1 MDDLHAVIDSHL
13 GRGFERLATQALSVV
28 MSRGAGGQIGERING
43 MFTAALVAGA
53 VSPRPTQLAETIR
66 DLRGQ
71 NVSDDALADLYIPEA
86 ARQLGRDW
94 LDDTRSFMDVS
105 IGAAKLQSELRAIG
119 RRWIADTGMVAG
131 RGTVLVAVPE
141 QESHTLGAVVL
152 ASQLRRAGI
161 SVCLRVNARTD
172 DLAGIV
178 RSGRYD
184 AIMISWG
191 RYEGLDVP
199 RKLVETLRRASKG
212 SVPIAVGGAVLG
224 GAKEVRKTTG
234 ADFATNDID
243 VALKLCGVQRDIHRA
258 IERA

>member
-1 MDDLHAVIDSHL
+1 MDDLHAVIDGGL
-13 GRGFERLATQALSVV
+13 GQEFERLATQALSVV
-28 MSRGAGGQIGERING
+28 MSRGLQTNTQING
-43 MFTAALVAGA
+43 MFVAALIAGA
-53 VSPRPTQLAETIR
+53 LSPRPSQLAETIR

-71 NVSDDALADLYIPEA
+71 KVSDEALTDLYIPEA

-94 LDDTRSFMDVS
+94 LDDSRSFMDVS
-105 IGAAKLQSELRAIG
+105 IGTAKLQSEVRAIS
-119 RRWIADTGMVAG
+119 RRWIADSGMTGS
-131 RGTVLVAVPE
+131 RGTVLVAVPQ

-152 ASQLRRAGI
+152 ASQLRRAGV
-161 SVCLRVNARTD
+161 SVCLRVNASTE
-172 DLAGIV
+172 DLAGVV
-178 RSGRYD
+178 RTGSYD

-212 SVPIAVGGAVLG
+212 SVPITVGGSVLD
-224 GAKEVRKTTG
+224 GAKDVREATG

-243 VALKLCGVQRDIHRA
+243 VALTVCGVQRDIHRA